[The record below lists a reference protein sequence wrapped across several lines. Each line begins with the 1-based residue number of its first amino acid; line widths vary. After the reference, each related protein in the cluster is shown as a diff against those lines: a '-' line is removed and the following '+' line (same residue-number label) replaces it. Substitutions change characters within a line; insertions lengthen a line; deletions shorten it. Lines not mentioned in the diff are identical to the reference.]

1 MRSVATK
8 LLVMTLLPSLVAG
21 TVGLF
26 LLYQLTDKTVRD
38 QTRQD
43 TVQLANLVS
52 TSFGLTHDA
61 TAGTPPKEAHPA
73 VTTLFR
79 SQWMA
84 DSSIS
89 AIRVIDRNGLV
100 RWSRQVEEEGHPAPE
115 AARLL
120 EAAPGTVSFEEP
132 FIPGR
137 GHGGEVV
144 LPLGGV
150 ACAGC
155 HTGEATM
162 RTGVLQLQ
170 VSEQELRDQVLGNFT
185 KAFGIMLVLGLVL
198 LGTTALGLRL
208 FLRLPLKELSQA
220 MKKAEAGDLLVRARA
235 DRDDE
240 VGALAKAFNAL
251 LARLT
256 EMKADEIDHQ
266 REVDLA
272 RRELE
277 LKAALETRVKELST
291 LYDVSRALTST
302 IDLPEVLER
311 ITELVPVKL
320 AVPKFSVMLLNADG
334 QLEVRQS
341 LPPNPE
347 RMVFSPTEGVCGR
360 AATDR
365 RAAYVSDL
373 ETDPLFKV
381 RGERG
386 AKVRG
391 SLLAVPMVHGE
402 ELLGVLN
409 FERSEKAAF
418 APAEIEFFTAVADQA
433 AMAIKNARLHQQTV
447 ALSITDMLTG
457 VANRRYLFQQLE
469 LEIARAN
476 RFGTQLSMLMIDID
490 HFKKLNDSA
499 GHTAGDTVLKQV
511 CNLMKGMVRKVDT
524 LARYGGEEFVV
535 LLPQVTRA
543 EALEVAEKLR
553 KAVAEAP
560 IEHREVQPGARVTI
574 SVGVSNLP
582 VDATEQ
588 HRLVDCADSALYASK
603 RNGRD
608 KVTAYAVGM
617 EVHPGRERGPYAQR
631 RRQTG
636 EQPVVDVPDAPP
648 GTGKA

>member
-1 MRSVATK
+1 MKSVAAK
-8 LLVMTLLPSLVAG
+8 LLVVTLLPSLVAG
-21 TVGLF
+21 TIGLY
-26 LLYQLTDKTVRD
+26 LLYLLTDKTVRE

-61 TAGTPPKEAHPA
+61 AAGTPPKEAHPA
-73 VTTLFR
+73 ITTLLR
-79 SQWMA
+79 SEWLNG
-84 DSSIS
+84 SSIS
-89 AIRVIDRNGLV
+89 ALRVIDRQGV
-100 RWSRQVEEEGHPAPE
+100 VVWSRKVEEEGHPSTDAP
-115 AARLL
+115 RLL
-120 EAAPGTVSFEEP
+120 QAAPGTVSFEEP
-132 FIPGR
+132 LIPGR

-155 HTGEATM
+155 HTGESTM
-162 RTGVLQLQ
+162 RAGVLQLQ
-170 VSEQELRDQVLGNFT
+170 VSEQELRDQVVETFA
-185 KAFGIMLVLGLVL
+185 KAFVIMLALGLVL
-198 LGTTALGLRL
+198 TGATVLGFRLYLRI
-208 FLRLPLKELSQA
+208 PLKHLSEA
-220 MKKAEAGDLLVRARA
+220 MKKAEEGDLLVRAKE
-235 DRDDE
+235 DREDE
-240 VGALAKAFNAL
+240 VGALAQAFNRL

-266 REVDLA
+266 REVDQA

-291 LYDVSRALTST
+291 LYDVGRALIST
-302 IDLPEVLER
+302 IDLSEVLEK

-320 AVPKFSVMLLNADG
+320 SVPKFSVMLVNSDG
-334 QLEVRQS
+334 QLEVVQS
-341 LPPNPE
+341 LPKNPE
-347 RMVFSPTEGVCGR
+347 RMVFSLTEGVCGR

-373 ETDPLFKV
+373 ETDPLFRV

-418 APAEIEFFTAVADQA
+418 SHDEIEFFTSVADQA
-433 AMAIKNARLHQQTV
+433 AMAIKNARLHEQTV
-447 ALSITDMLTG
+447 NLSITDMLTG
-457 VANRRYLFQQLE
+457 VANRRFLFQQLE

-499 GHTAGDTVLKQV
+499 GHTAGDTVLKEV
-511 CNLMKGMVRKVDT
+511 CHLMKGMVRKVDT

-543 EALEVAEKLR
+543 EAIEVAEKLR
-553 KAVAEAP
+553 RAVADSP
-560 IEHREVQPGARVTI
+560 IDHREVQPGGRVTI

-582 VDATEQ
+582 IDATEQ
-588 HRLVDCADSALYASK
+588 HRLVDCADAALYASK
-603 RNGRD
+603 RGGRD
-608 KVTAYAVGM
+608 KVTAYAPGM
-617 EVHPGRERGPYAQR
+617 EMHPGRERGPHAQKKR
-631 RRQTG
+631 PSG
-636 EQPVVDVPDAPP
+636 EYPLPAPDSTPA
-648 GTGKA
+648 TGKG